1 MSNEM
6 KALLGIGAV
15 TILILIG
22 GVFFMSKSTTTST
35 NTSAD
40 QRVDKSILIK
50 KDSYSIGSPKSKVAL
65 VEFADFQCPACASAQ
80 PVAKRI
86 IEDYKGRIYFQFRNF
101 PLQQHRNGRLS
112 AYVAEAAG
120 DQGKFWEMHDM
131 LYENQDEWGE
141 SNKPMEFF
149 ESYANKLKLDVE
161 KLREQIKKEDVSKKI
176 DRDIQDGGAAGVNS
190 TPTFF
195 VNGIEF
201 RGVPQYA
208 DLQKLIDQELK
219 KE

>member
-6 KALLGIGAV
+6 KALLGIGAA

-22 GVFFMSKSTTTST
+22 GVFVMSKSTST
-35 NTSAD
+35 PETAPS
-40 QRVDKSILIK
+40 QKVDKAILIK
-50 KDSYSIGSPKSKVAL
+50 KDSYSVGSPKSKVAV

-80 PVAKRI
+80 PVVKRI
-86 IEDYKGRIYFQFRNF
+86 LEDYKDKIYFQFRNF
-101 PLQQHRNGRLS
+101 PLQQHQNARLS
-112 AYVAEAAG
+112 AYIADASG
-120 DQGKFWEMHDM
+120 SQGKFWEMHDS

-141 SNKPMEFF
+141 STKPMEFF
-149 ESYANKLKLDVE
+149 EKYAGKLKLDVE
-161 KLREQIKKEDVSKKI
+161 KLKEQIKKEDVSKKI
-176 DRDIQDGGAAGVNS
+176 DRDIQDGGVAGVNS

-195 VNGIEF
+195 VNGIQF

-219 KE
+219 KK

>member
-1 MSNEM
+1 MSSEM
-6 KALLGIGAV
+6 KALLGIGAA

-22 GVFFMSKSTTTST
+22 GVFVMSKSAPTTKTPTS
-35 NTSAD
+35 
-40 QRVDKSILIK
+40 QKVDKAILIK
-50 KDSYSIGSPKSKVAL
+50 KDSYAVGNPKSKVAV

-86 IEDYKGRIYFQFRNF
+86 IEDYTGKVYFQFRHY
-101 PLQQHRNGRLS
+101 PLPQHRNAKLS

-120 DQGKFWEMHDM
+120 VQGKFWEMHDM

-149 ESYANKLKLDVE
+149 ESYATKLKLDIE
-161 KLREQIKKEDVSKKI
+161 KLKEQIKKEDISKKI
-176 DRDIQDGGAAGVNS
+176 DRDIQDGGVAGVNS

-195 VNGIEF
+195 VNGIQF

-219 KE
+219 KK

>member
-1 MSNEM
+1 MSSEM
-6 KALLGIGAV
+6 KALLGIGAA

-22 GVFFMSKSTTTST
+22 GVFVMSKSAPST
-35 NTSAD
+35 KTPTN
-40 QRVDKSILIK
+40 QKVDKAILIK
-50 KDSYSIGSPKSKVAL
+50 KDSYAVGNPKSKVAV

-80 PVAKRI
+80 PVVKRI
-86 IEDYKGRIYFQFRNF
+86 IEDYTGKVYFQFRHY
-101 PLQQHRNGRLS
+101 PLPQHRNAKLS

-120 DQGKFWEMHDM
+120 AQGKFWEMHDM

-149 ESYANKLKLDVE
+149 ESYATKLKLDIE
-161 KLREQIKKEDVSKKI
+161 KLKEQIKKEDISKKI
-176 DRDIQDGGAAGVNS
+176 DRDIQDGGVAGVNS

-195 VNGIEF
+195 VNGIQF

-219 KE
+219 KK